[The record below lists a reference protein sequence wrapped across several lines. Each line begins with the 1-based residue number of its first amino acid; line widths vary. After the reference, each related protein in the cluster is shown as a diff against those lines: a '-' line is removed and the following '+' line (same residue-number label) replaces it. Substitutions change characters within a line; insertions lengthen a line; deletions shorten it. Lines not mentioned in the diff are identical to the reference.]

1 MGTTSGPQ
9 FLSEDGLP
17 FGMPSGA
24 SPALHPSTPFGNTPV
39 LQTTVEAE
47 LLAQMTSLRKEMAR
61 LQEQNKQLTSKV
73 DRTQRQLNE
82 QDTQDIQTAE
92 STQSLPTPS
101 GKKKGKK
108 RGKATPGPSKQ
119 LVVPAPQDQP
129 HLPKKVYTDCRH
141 RINDKQTE
149 RHRSPIRINANRKDA
164 RTRVLGSKSPIR
176 RVQGLASGSGPD
188 NEYIPS
194 GSTESSYRS
203 VTPTKSSKVRPPS
216 PRRPSEDYSS
226 VEVPSRDPAIRL
238 LFQKIQKM
246 EDDRTRSQE
255 PVWGKLR
262 PGPFTERIKRSQ
274 QERDIQPLRIPYYTG
289 TQDPLTHLHS
299 FQSAVGCK
307 GLSDEGQCL
316 LFPSSLSEA
325 ALNWFYRLE
334 PGTVDS
340 FDELK
345 QIFLNHFMI
354 QTDRLYSADDLY
366 TIRQGDDEPLRE
378 YAARF
383 SHEYSRCPE
392 TDDRAAYGAFKSG
405 LRSSHFRYL
414 VHSHKRKD
422 NHDDR
427 RGNSKKGR
435 GKYGRNE
442 HRAPLPNL
450 MNEHEQIPKP
460 TNRKPN
466 RQDNR
471 DTGKFC
477 RYHQQNS
484 HNTEDCISLRKIVE
498 RLIREGKLDQYIAR
512 PQQAPAPN
520 ANRQINMIST
530 ISGGPTLAGPSN
542 RSVKQYVRAAH
553 YPQVFGIES
562 DRHRKFTKVG
572 WEPITFSEEEEEGI
586 IYPHDDPMIIRAE
599 IADYDVGRVLID
611 TGSSVNV
618 IFTDAFRGLGIADSM
633 VNRQI
638 TPLLS
643 FSGDLVQPVGSISLP
658 IAFGVAPRKTMTYDQ
673 FLIVDCPTAYN
684 VIIGRTAL
692 TRVKA
697 HLSPHML
704 LMKFP
709 TCNGTGSVRGDQLSA
724 RTCYATALKSVA
736 TKTPVEAVAVQGLP
750 NGSQPIDDPREES
763 PTPLAQPAEEL
774 ETIVLNEEHPDRC
787 VMIGTALDP
796 NLRGL
801 FIDFLRQHAEVF
813 AWSYDDMP
821 GISPDVICHKLS
833 ISPTCKPVRQ
843 KRRSYDAERY
853 EAMRNEVDK
862 LKAIGFVREATYP
875 VWLANSVMVRK
886 AKGGWR
892 MCQDYTDLNKACPK
906 DNFPLPRIDQLV
918 DATAGHELLSFMDA
932 YSGYNQIF
940 MDPADSEHTAFI
952 TDRGLYCYNVMPF
965 GLKNAGATYQRL
977 VNRIFAQHI
986 GSIMEV
992 YVDDMLV
999 KSRTAEGHLENLALM
1014 FRKANPEK
1022 IKAIIDME
1030 TPKTQKDIQSL
1041 TGRVAA
1047 FTRFIS
1053 KATDKCVPFFKAL
1066 KGGKHQI
1073 AWTPECDQAF
1083 QNLKNYMSKAP
1094 LLSKPL
1100 PGEVLLLYLSVSV
1113 TAVSSVLIRKPE
1125 KAELPIFY
1133 VSKALQSAEL
1143 RYPPLEQLALAL
1155 VTSARRLR
1163 PYFQAHQ
1170 ITDQSASS
1178 AGEFDIQ
1185 FKPRPAEKGQVIA
1198 DFISELTLPTP
1209 SERTTTE
1216 PMSPVTEEGSAERFD
1231 PSVPVWILH
1240 VDGSANQQGCGAGLV
1255 LTTPDGGKLEYAIR
1269 FSFRTSNNE
1278 AEYEALLAG
1287 LRLAK
1292 SMSAK
1297 QISIHSDSQ
1306 LIVNQITADFAAKD
1320 ASMSAY
1326 LSAAHQLL
1334 GKFQAYE
1341 IRQIPRSE
1349 NSHADALSRLASAI
1363 NDKIG
1368 RKVPVEILSRPSTTA
1383 TEVCTVRYEN
1393 TWMSP
1398 IYAFLVDGT
1407 LPTDKSQARK
1417 LRYRSARYTII
1428 NDVLYK
1434 RGYSTP
1440 YLKCLTK
1447 EQGDYILQEVHGG
1460 VCGDHSGS
1468 RSLAHKVFRQGY
1480 FWPTLHQDAS
1490 VFVRKCDKCQRFGNI
1505 PHIPAEPLSP
1515 IVRPW
1520 PFAQWGLDLIGPMP
1534 EGKGQVKY
1542 AVVAVDY
1549 FTKWVEAKAL
1559 ATITAARVEDFVRTN
1574 ICCRFGIPYA
1584 IITDNGRPF
1593 DSELFRGF
1601 CSRLK
1606 INLFFASP
1614 AHPQSNGQ
1622 VEAMNKIIKK
1632 LLKRQLEKAKGAWP
1646 EKLPEALWAIRTSY
1660 RTATGETPFSMA
1672 FGSEAV
1678 VPVEISEP
1686 SYRTETFAPRANE
1699 EALALSLDLIEER
1712 RAQANL
1718 RNEAY
1723 KQRISRY
1730 YDSRVKPRSFRIGDW
1745 VMREVSLATKNPTEG
1760 TLGPSWE
1767 GPYEIIGIR
1776 RSGTYRLRDSN
1787 GKTLGNPWNVEHLK
1801 YYYK

>member
-1 MGTTSGPQ
+1 
-9 FLSEDGLP
+9 
-17 FGMPSGA
+17 
-24 SPALHPSTPFGNTPV
+24 
-39 LQTTVEAE
+39 
-47 LLAQMTSLRKEMAR
+47 
-61 LQEQNKQLTSKV
+61 
-73 DRTQRQLNE
+73 
-82 QDTQDIQTAE
+82 
-92 STQSLPTPS
+92 
-101 GKKKGKK
+101 
-108 RGKATPGPSKQ
+108 
-119 LVVPAPQDQP
+119 
-129 HLPKKVYTDCRH
+129 
-141 RINDKQTE
+141 
-149 RHRSPIRINANRKDA
+149 
-164 RTRVLGSKSPIR
+164 
-176 RVQGLASGSGPD
+176 
-188 NEYIPS
+188 
-194 GSTESSYRS
+194 
-203 VTPTKSSKVRPPS
+203 
-216 PRRPSEDYSS
+216 
-226 VEVPSRDPAIRL
+226 
-238 LFQKIQKM
+238 M
-246 EDDRTRSQE
+246 EDERTRSQE

-334 PGTVDS
+334 PGTTYTGHESSYPPGRVD
-340 FDELK
+340 
-345 QIFLNHFMI
+345 NP
-354 QTDRLYSADDLY
+354 SA
-366 TIRQGDDEPLRE
+366 G
-378 YAARF
+378 
-383 SHEYSRCPE
+383 
-392 TDDRAAYGAFKSG
+392 
-405 LRSSHFRYL
+405 
-414 VHSHKRKD
+414 HKRKD
-422 NHDDR
+422 NHDDC

-442 HRAPLPNL
+442 HRAPLPNHDRAQEVFTLLNTTYEAVL

-562 DRHRKFTKVG
+562 DRHRKFAKVG

-684 VIIGRTAL
+684 VIIGRTAF

-724 RTCYATALKSVA
+724 RTCYATALKAVA
-736 TKTPVEAVAVQGLP
+736 TKTPVEAMAVQGLP

-906 DNFPLPRIDQLV
+906 DSFPLPRIDQLV

-965 GLKNAGATYQRL
+965 GLKNAGPTYQRL

-999 KSRTAEGHLENLALM
+999 RSRTAEGHLENLALM
-1014 FRKANPEK
+1014 FGILKNYRMRLNPTKCAFGVASGKFLGFMISQRGIEANPEK

-1047 FTRFIS
+1047 LTRFIS

-1125 KAELPIFY
+1125 KAKLPIFY

-1170 ITDQSASS
+1170 IT
-1178 AGEFDIQ
+1178 
-1185 FKPRPAEKGQVIA
+1185 
-1198 DFISELTLPTP
+1198 
-1209 SERTTTE
+1209 
-1216 PMSPVTEEGSAERFD
+1216 
-1231 PSVPVWILH
+1231 
-1240 VDGSANQQGCGAGLV
+1240 V
-1255 LTTPDGGKLEYAIR
+1255 LT
-1269 FSFRTSNNE
+1269 N
-1278 AEYEALLAG
+1278 
-1287 LRLAK
+1287 
-1292 SMSAK
+1292 
-1297 QISIHSDSQ
+1297 
-1306 LIVNQITADFAAKD
+1306 
-1320 ASMSAY
+1320 
-1326 LSAAHQLL
+1326 
-1334 GKFQAYE
+1334 
-1341 IRQIPRSE
+1341 
-1349 NSHADALSRLASAI
+1349 
-1363 NDKIG
+1363 
-1368 RKVPVEILSRPSTTA
+1368 
-1383 TEVCTVRYEN
+1383 
-1393 TWMSP
+1393 
-1398 IYAFLVDGT
+1398 
-1407 LPTDKSQARK
+1407 
-1417 LRYRSARYTII
+1417 
-1428 NDVLYK
+1428 
-1434 RGYSTP
+1434 
-1440 YLKCLTK
+1440 
-1447 EQGDYILQEVHGG
+1447 
-1460 VCGDHSGS
+1460 
-1468 RSLAHKVFRQGY
+1468 
-1480 FWPTLHQDAS
+1480 
-1490 VFVRKCDKCQRFGNI
+1490 
-1505 PHIPAEPLSP
+1505 
-1515 IVRPW
+1515 
-1520 PFAQWGLDLIGPMP
+1520 
-1534 EGKGQVKY
+1534 
-1542 AVVAVDY
+1542 
-1549 FTKWVEAKAL
+1549 
-1559 ATITAARVEDFVRTN
+1559 
-1574 ICCRFGIPYA
+1574 
-1584 IITDNGRPF
+1584 
-1593 DSELFRGF
+1593 
-1601 CSRLK
+1601 
-1606 INLFFASP
+1606 
-1614 AHPQSNGQ
+1614 
-1622 VEAMNKIIKK
+1622 
-1632 LLKRQLEKAKGAWP
+1632 
-1646 EKLPEALWAIRTSY
+1646 
-1660 RTATGETPFSMA
+1660 
-1672 FGSEAV
+1672 
-1678 VPVEISEP
+1678 
-1686 SYRTETFAPRANE
+1686 
-1699 EALALSLDLIEER
+1699 
-1712 RAQANL
+1712 
-1718 RNEAY
+1718 
-1723 KQRISRY
+1723 
-1730 YDSRVKPRSFRIGDW
+1730 
-1745 VMREVSLATKNPTEG
+1745 
-1760 TLGPSWE
+1760 
-1767 GPYEIIGIR
+1767 
-1776 RSGTYRLRDSN
+1776 
-1787 GKTLGNPWNVEHLK
+1787 
-1801 YYYK
+1801 